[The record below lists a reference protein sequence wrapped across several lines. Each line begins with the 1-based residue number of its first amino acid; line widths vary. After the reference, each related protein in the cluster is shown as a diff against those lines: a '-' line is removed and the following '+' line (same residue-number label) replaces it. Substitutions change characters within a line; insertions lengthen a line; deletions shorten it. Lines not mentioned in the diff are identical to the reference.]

1 MALLEGKKVSKF
13 FGGLAAVHNVDFE
26 LREGEIFGLIGPNG
40 AGKTT
45 LFRVISGVYNASH
58 GRIFFKGEDITG
70 LKPHRIC
77 HKGICSTHQIV
88 KPFLDMTI
96 LENVMVGV
104 RFGRRGDSISGK
116 EARSRAMELLE
127 FTGLADK
134 AHQLARS
141 LTLPDRKRL
150 EITRALGTRS
160 EILLLDEMVAGLNPT
175 ETMRTMALVQE
186 IRDMGITIFM
196 VEHVM
201 KAVMGICERVMVLNY
216 GEKIAEGTPQE
227 IANDPEVIEAYLGT
241 SYAV

>member
-26 LREGEIFGLIGPNG
+26 LREGEILGLIGPNG

-45 LFRVISGVYNASH
+45 LFRVISGVYSPTQ
-58 GRIFFKGEDITG
+58 GRILFKGEDITG
-70 LKPHRIC
+70 LKPHQIC
-77 HKGICSTHQIV
+77 YRGICSTHQIV
-88 KPFLDMTI
+88 KPFLDLTV

-104 RFGRRGDSISGK
+104 HFGKKDKGDTDK
-116 EARSRAMELLE
+116 DARQKAMELLE
-127 FTGLADK
+127 FTGLASK
-134 AHQLARS
+134 AHHLARS

-150 EITRALGTRS
+150 EIARALGTRP
-160 EILLLDEMVAGLNPT
+160 EVLLLDEVVAGLNPT
-175 ETMRTMALVQE
+175 ETVSTMALVQE

-201 KAVMGICERVMVLNY
+201 KAVMGICERIIVLNY

-241 SYAV
+241 SYAI

>member
-1 MALLEGKKVSKF
+1 MALLEGRKVSKF

-26 LREGEIFGLIGPNG
+26 LREGEILGLIGPNG

-45 LFRVISGVYNASH
+45 LFRVISGVYTPSQ
-58 GRIFFKGEDITG
+58 GRILFKGEDITG
-70 LKPHRIC
+70 LKPHQIC

-88 KPFLDMTI
+88 KPFLDMTV

-104 RFGRRGDSISGK
+104 YFGKEGDSISGR

-127 FTGLADK
+127 FTGLADR
-134 AHQLARS
+134 AHQPARS

-150 EITRALGTRS
+150 EIARALGTRP
-160 EILLLDEMVAGLNPT
+160 EVLLLDEVVAGLNPT
-175 ETMRTMALVQE
+175 ETVSTMALVQE
-186 IRDMGITIFM
+186 IRDMGITIFL

-201 KAVMGICERVMVLNY
+201 RAVMGICERIMVLNY
-216 GEKIAEGTPQE
+216 GEKIAEGTPRE
-227 IANDPEVIEAYLGT
+227 IANDPAVIEAYLGT